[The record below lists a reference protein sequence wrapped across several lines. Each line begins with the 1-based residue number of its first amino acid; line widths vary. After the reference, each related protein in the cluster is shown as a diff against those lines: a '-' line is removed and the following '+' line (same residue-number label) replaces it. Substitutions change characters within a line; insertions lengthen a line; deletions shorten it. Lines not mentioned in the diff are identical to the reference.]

1 MAGLTPRPKS
11 KSLFWPSGP
20 ITAKYAKN
28 REHLHKGGDVLVWS
42 KSGPPTHETRQQK
55 SVEVPALIDATNPAR
70 MAGRAVVEL
79 RRDLNSLMSK
89 NREGG
94 TVVGRLLQPPGKSYQ
109 SKDEK
114 KRETDM
120 DDWSDDELW
129 ESLSRPATSGT
140 TRADL
145 KKKAI
150 AKLVSDR
157 CLDSVKH
164 TSRPGSAITTATRLS
179 PRPGSATATAA

>member
-1 MAGLTPRPKS
+1 MAAAAMTPRPKS

-20 ITAKYAKN
+20 ITAKFSKG
-28 REHLHKGGDVLVWS
+28 REQLHKADDPLVWN
-42 KSGPPTHETRQQK
+42 KSGPPTHEVRVQK
-55 SVEVPALIDATNPAR
+55 GAEVPALIDAKNPAR
-70 MAGRAVVEL
+70 LAGKAVIEL
-79 RRDLNSLMSK
+79 KRDLNSLMHKSK
-89 NREGG
+89 EGG
-94 TVVGRLLQPPGKSYQ
+94 QTVMGRLLQPPGKSFT

-114 KRETDM
+114 RKESEL

-129 ESLSRPATSGT
+129 ESLGRPAGTSRGE
-140 TRADL
+140 L

-164 TSRPGSAITTATRLS
+164 TSRPGSAMV
-179 PRPGSATATAA
+179 